1 MLAQE
6 MSLNFEEE
14 VVMRL
19 IGYHVGGPS
28 ISVGFPSFIL
38 PFYTTETNG
47 SRRLTD
53 MLKVCAG
60 CCRREIGSCGARVRV
75 EPFLHVDLELVL
87 GLLVFKDVGH
97 LSGAPVV
104 RGGRFVELLGGGPG
118 IRKEFQNS
126 RWLSDMVAGERARC
140 RPSSCGMVGP
150 WKMRMWSIQET
161 GVMEVHLV
169 RILVD
174 CSWSVMVLLGLHQPI
189 RLAQR

>member
-1 MLAQE
+1 MLTQE

-14 VVMRL
+14 VVVRL
-19 IGYHVGGPS
+19 VGYHVGGPS

-87 GLLVFKDVGH
+87 GMLVFKDVGH

-104 RGGRFVELLGGGPG
+104 RGGRLVELLG
-118 IRKEFQNS
+118 
-126 RWLSDMVAGERARC
+126 RASGD
-140 RPSSCGMVGP
+140 P
-150 WKMRMWSIQET
+150 E
-161 GVMEVHLV
+161 GVPE
-169 RILVD
+169 
-174 CSWSVMVLLGLHQPI
+174 
-189 RLAQR
+189 